1 MTSKYEPMLKDAQT
15 RLNAIDKER
24 NALVALIDSLL
35 DLISIEK
42 GEPEI
47 HITTPDAPVVE
58 MRLSPQ
64 TTPLIDMAVAVLR
77 KHGSPMRGIDLL
89 KTINGNAGREYD
101 YSSLAK
107 ALSREA
113 ESKKSRVV
121 KNPDKTWSL
130 TDAATPLLVRF
141 GTEE

>member
-1 MTSKYEPMLKDAQT
+1 MTSKYESMLTDAQN
-15 RLNAIDKER
+15 RLNAIGKER
-24 NALVALIDSLL
+24 DALVALIDSLM
-35 DLISIEK
+35 DLISIEN
-42 GEPEI
+42 GESVV
-47 HITTPDAPVVE
+47 HVTTPDAPVVE

-64 TTPLIDMAVAVLR
+64 PLIDMAVAVLR

-113 ESKKSRVV
+113 ESKNARVV
-121 KNPDKTWSL
+121 KNPDKTWGL
-130 TDAATPLLVRF
+130 TDATTPSLIRF
-141 GTEE
+141 GPEE